1 MRKQKHLR
9 RYRLG
14 VDVGGT
20 HTDFILNDLVK
31 RTITI
36 KKLPSSPENPALAV
50 LEGLKSLI
58 KEGVHPAEIDFF
70 SHGTT
75 VTTNALLEG
84 KGAKVG
90 LLINQGFRAI
100 CEVQTQARDQGN
112 PFDHLFQRPQHITPP
127 SLTYEIP
134 GRMDYKGRELESVD
148 LEAVA
153 IATKALLKKGVK
165 SFTIC
170 YLFSYMND
178 SHERATA
185 LKIRELAPDAFVS
198 ISSDVLPRIRE
209 WPRYSTTLINAYL
222 VPVLSR
228 YLTDIASGL
237 DQQKVTTQRRFLMQS
252 NGGVMP
258 LSANTEAQ
266 TVHTLLSGP
275 AAGVQGVAYLFGE
288 QRGWNNIV
296 TMDMG
301 GTSCDIAFIQGT
313 VPLEHL
319 EAIIAN
325 RIVAIPALDVS
336 TISAGGGSIAR
347 VNTAG
352 MLNVGPDSA
361 GALPG
366 PACYGKGGKLPTV
379 TDADIVAGI
388 LNPEYF
394 LGGTVRLD
402 KGAASKA
409 IKEFVAKPMALETS
423 AAAAGIARVINA
435 KMADEIRVQ
444 AAKKGVDLGNFSLVP
459 FGGAGPA
466 HATAVAEDLGIPRI
480 IIPSNPGAFSALGL
494 LCADVIHD
502 YVRSDLSDFQSINLR
517 QVEATFLN
525 LEKRASQDL
534 KEEGLGEE
542 IREFFREFDLRYA
555 GQGYELRV
563 PVKGIPQPFSQG
575 SLNEMAE
582 RFHCQHEAIHG
593 HAARGAPIEVVS
605 FRLRVRVTVQ
615 KLHMKSFKQPAISKN
630 HLPIGTR
637 DFTTSNGSTI
647 KAYVWRR
654 EDLPFDTL
662 ITGPIIIEQLD
673 ATTVVPSGWHAR
685 VDEFGSIELTLGD

>member
-1 MRKQKHLR
+1 MGKQKQPP

-20 HTDFILNDLVK
+20 HTDFVLNDLVK
-31 RTITI
+31 KTIKI
-36 KKLPSSPENPALAV
+36 KKLASSPENPALAV
-50 LEGLKSLI
+50 LEGVKSLI
-58 KEGVHPAEIDFF
+58 KDGVNPAEIEFF

-90 LLINQGFRAI
+90 LLINHGFRAI

-134 GRMDYKGRELESVD
+134 GRMDYKGEELEPVD
-148 LEAVA
+148 LEAVT
-153 IATKALLKKGVK
+153 ISTKALLEKGVK

-178 SHERATA
+178 AHECATA
-185 LKIRELAPDAFVS
+185 LKIRELAPDAFVT

-228 YLTDIASGL
+228 YVTDIESGL
-237 DQQKVTTQRRFLMQS
+237 DKHKVTTQRRFLMQS

-258 LSANTEAQ
+258 LSANMEAQ

-275 AAGVQGVAYLFGE
+275 AAGVQGAAYLLGT
-288 QRGWNNIV
+288 QRRWNNIV

-301 GTSCDIAFIQGT
+301 GTSCDIAFIQGA

-347 VNTAG
+347 VNAAG
-352 MLNVGPDSA
+352 MLDVGPDSA
-361 GALPG
+361 GAIPG
-366 PACYGKGGKLPTV
+366 PACYGKGGRLPTV

-388 LNPEYF
+388 LNPQYF
-394 LGGTVRLD
+394 LGGQFSLN
-402 KGAASKA
+402 KSAASKA
-409 IKEFVAKPMALETS
+409 IKEFIAKPMALDTS
-423 AAAAGIARVINA
+423 AAAAGISRVINA
-435 KMADEIRVQ
+435 RMADEIRVQ
-444 AAKKGVDLGNFSLVP
+444 AAKKGVDLAHFSLVP

-466 HATAVAEDLGIPRI
+466 HAAAIAEDLGIPRI

-494 LCADVIHD
+494 LCADVVHD
-502 YVRSDLSDFQSINLR
+502 YVRSDLNDFQSMNLS
-517 QVEATFLN
+517 QVEAAFLN
-525 LEKRASQDL
+525 LEKRASVDL
-534 KEEGLGEE
+534 KKEGLGEE
-542 IREFFREFDLRYA
+542 SKEFYREFDLRYA

-563 PVKGIPQPFSQG
+563 PVKGIAQPFSQTG
-575 SLNEMAE
+575 LNKMVEK
-582 RFHCQHEAIHG
+582 FHSQHEAVHG
-593 HAARGAPIEVVS
+593 HSARGAAIEVVS
-605 FRLRVRVTVQ
+605 FRLRVRVPVQ
-615 KLHMKSFKQPAISKN
+615 KIDTESFRQPELSKD
-630 HLPIGTR
+630 HSPIGKR
-637 DFTTSNGSTI
+637 NFTSSNGSTF
-647 KAYVWRR
+647 KADVWRR
-654 EDLPFDTL
+654 VDLPFNTL
-662 ITGPIIIEQLD
+662 MTGPIIIEQLD
-673 ATTVVPSGWHAR
+673 ATTVVPSGWYAR
-685 VDEFGSIELTLGD
+685 VDEAGNIELTLQD